1 MKQPPVVVVCGP
13 SGSGKTRLLVRLI
26 PALRRLGVRVAAVK
40 HSGHRHA
47 LDRPGK
53 DSDRLRKAGAVAV
66 VLQTPAGFALVG
78 PPVADPRV
86 LARLFPP
93 VDLVLCEGGKSLPL
107 PKIEVHRRVL
117 GEKFLCG
124 KDRRF
129 VAVVTDEAAP
139 RALPSFSPGDARGLA
154 RFLKNRFVV
163 R

>member
-1 MKQPPVVVVCGP
+1 LRNPPLVVICGP

-66 VLQTPAGFALVG
+66 VLETPNGFALVG
-78 PPVADPRV
+78 PPVRDLRL

-107 PKIEVHRRVL
+107 PKVEVHRRVL
-117 GEKFLCG
+117 GEPFLCK
-124 KDRRF
+124 KDRRY
-129 VAVVTDEAAP
+129 VAVVTDEPAP

-154 RFLKNRFVV
+154 RFLTARFVL